1 MANVFSMQGDGV
13 IRRVAGIIFRPH
25 AILAELVTRPA
36 WMATWVFILI
46 VWAAVGGW
54 LLSTDIGQQALVDER
69 VRVVEAFGGKVSDQ
83 AYDAMLTSPPWSVY
97 VTSGGRLLLTPVA
110 TLAAAVTLWAVARR
124 DGAHAR
130 FVQALAVVVHTS
142 IVLLLGQLVAT
153 PLHYVR
159 ESLTSPLNLAAVL
172 PLMEEGSF
180 QARLF
185 GTLDLFALW
194 WAGLLAAGLDALTGR
209 GVGRY
214 LTAILIGYAGVA
226 VAVAALIA
234 IMGGA

>member
-1 MANVFSMQGDGV
+1 MQGDGV
-13 IRRVAGIIFRPH
+13 IRRVAGIIVRPR

-46 VWAAVGGW
+46 VWSAIGCW

-69 VRVVEAFGGKVSDQ
+69 VRVVETFGGRVSAQ

-97 VTSGGRLLLTPVA
+97 VTSGGRVLLTPVA
-110 TLAAAVTLWAVARR
+110 TLAAAVGIWVIARR
-124 DGAHAR
+124 DGTHAR
-130 FVQALAVVVHTS
+130 FAQALSIAVHTS
-142 IVLLLGQLVAT
+142 VVLLVGQLVAT
-153 PLHYVR
+153 PLHYAR

-172 PLMEEGSF
+172 PLMEEGTF

-194 WAGLLAAGLDALTGR
+194 WAGLLASGTAALTGR
-209 GVGRY
+209 RAGRY
-214 LTAILIGYAGVA
+214 LTAILVGYVA
-226 VAVAALIA
+226 VAAGVAALIA

>member
-1 MANVFSMQGDGV
+1 M
-13 IRRVAGIIFRPH
+13 IRRVAGIIFRPR

-69 VRVVEAFGGKVSDQ
+69 VRVVETFGGEVSDQ
-83 AYDAMLTSPPWSVY
+83 AYDALLVSPPWSVY
-97 VTSGGRLLLTPVA
+97 VTSGGRLLLTPIA
-110 TLAAAVTLWAVARR
+110 TLAAAVTVWAVARR
-124 DGAHAR
+124 DGARAR
-130 FVQALAVVVHTS
+130 FVQALAVAVHTS
-142 IVLLLGQLVAT
+142 IVLLLGQLIAT
-153 PLHYVR
+153 PLHYLR

-172 PLMEEGSF
+172 PLMVEGSF

-194 WAGLLAAGLDALTGR
+194 WAGLLAAGIAALTGR
-209 GVGRY
+209 GAGRY
-214 LTAILIGYAGVA
+214 LTAILIGYTGLAAG
-226 VAVAALIA
+226 VAALIA